1 VGEVEGYGKK
11 VKSDYGRQA
20 RVFIGESR
28 NDTDKGSFWYLL
40 FYFS

>member
-1 VGEVEGYGKK
+1 MGEVEGYGKK